1 MAASLLLAVD
11 EDQDRLTDL
20 ETQLVRRYGSDYRV
34 ECLADPAEAL
44 HLLTDLADDGDE
56 VALVLVRDAPSQT
69 TAADLFDHVRQ
80 LHPHAKRALLVPS
93 GAWSDQASAE
103 AIRTSLALGRIDY
116 YVPSPEGLI
125 DEVFHDAVSSFLL
138 EWARDR
144 SFVPQTVHIVG
155 ETWTGRAYELR
166 KVFEQCSVP
175 HSFCLADSERG
186 RELLVG
192 AGNDLKLPAM
202 VLPDGRILAD
212 PSNAEIAEAAG
223 APPGLGDHSFDVGI
237 IGAGPAG
244 LSAAVYAASEGLS
257 VLVIDEGGIGGQARS
272 SSLIRNYLGFA
283 KGVSGSRLAEQAYD
297 QASVFG
303 ASFVL
308 MHRAVAL
315 TRTGNRLTV
324 SLADGRDVTAGVV
337 VLATGA
343 AYRRLNVPSLEAL
356 HGAGVFYGGALS
368 EAPALSGKDAF
379 LAGGGNSA
387 GQAALHLSRFARR
400 VTVVVR
406 SSSLEEGMSHYL
418 VKAIE
423 AAPNV
428 DVRVGTEVVGG
439 GGQGHLEHLILRR
452 RTTKEDETVAAD
464 ALFVMIGAHP
474 HSDWLPANI
483 AKDPRG
489 FLLTGS
495 DIPEGVSWSLERRPL
510 TLETSMPG
518 VLAAGDVRYGS
529 VKRVASAVGEG
540 AIAIQLLHGL
550 LADELLEG
558 GSPTDRAA
566 EPSRA

>member
-1 MAASLLLAVD
+1 MAASFLLAVD
-11 EDQDRLTDL
+11 EDQDGRADL
-20 ETQLVRRYGSDYRV
+20 EAQLVRRYGLDYRV

-44 HLLTDLADDGDE
+44 RLLTKLADDDEE
-56 VALVLVRDAPSQT
+56 VALLLVRNAPSRT
-69 TAADLFDHVRQ
+69 TASDLFDHVRQ

-93 GAWSDQASAE
+93 GAWSDQTSAE

-116 YVPSPEGLI
+116 YIPSPERLV
-125 DEVFHDAVSSFLL
+125 DEVFHEAVSSFLL
-138 EWARDR
+138 EWAHDR
-144 SFVPQTVHIVG
+144 GLVPQTVHIVG

-166 KVFEQCSVP
+166 QVFEQCSVP

-192 AGNDLKLPAM
+192 AGSDLRLPAM

-212 PSNAEIAEAAG
+212 PSNSEIAEAAG
-223 APPGLGDHSFDVGI
+223 APPGLEGHSFDVVI

-244 LSAAVYAASEGLS
+244 LSAAVYGASEGLS
-257 VLVIDEGGIGGQARS
+257 VLVVDEGGIGGQARS

-297 QASVFG
+297 QASAFG

-315 TRTGNRLTV
+315 TRSGNRLTV
-324 SLADGRDVTAGVV
+324 SLADGRNITAGVV
-337 VLATGA
+337 ILAAGA

-368 EAPALSGKDAF
+368 EARALSGKDAF

-387 GQAALHLSRFARR
+387 GQAALHLARFARN
-400 VTVVVR
+400 VTLVVR
-406 SSSLEEGMSHYL
+406 SSSIEEGMSHYL
-418 VKAIE
+418 VRAIE

-439 GGQGHLEHLILRR
+439 GGDGHLRQLILRR
-452 RTTKEDETVAAD
+452 RTTDEDETVAAD
-464 ALFVMIGAHP
+464 ALFVMIGANP
-474 HSDWLPANI
+474 HTDWLPVDI
-483 AKDPRG
+483 AKDAHG

-495 DIPEGVSWSLERRPL
+495 DIPEGAGWSLKRPPL
-510 TLETSMPG
+510 ALETSMPG
-518 VLAAGDVRYGS
+518 VIAAGDIRHGS

-540 AIAIQLLHGL
+540 AIAVQLLHSL
-550 LADELLEG
+550 LADELLQGRQRTEQPRF
-558 GSPTDRAA
+558 S
-566 EPSRA
+566 SV